1 MPLVRSCLTRN
12 RGDEAAPS
20 RLTGSANIPI
30 AHGKFFSHDGK
41 NETKFG
47 GGNMPV
53 VRITLIA
60 GRSPE
65 QKRKAA
71 EAVTQAL
78 AEHLNSTPSQTQVIF
93 EDVSSENWAI
103 EGKLISDTRKK

>member
-1 MPLVRSCLTRN
+1 
-12 RGDEAAPS
+12 
-20 RLTGSANIPI
+20 
-30 AHGKFFSHDGK
+30 
-41 NETKFG
+41 
-47 GGNMPV
+47 MPV

-93 EDVSSENWAI
+93 EDVSPENWAI